1 MKNPAHVICDV
12 LGEGD
17 YAYFTVTYGGG
28 RQASVE
34 IIGLPKDLSEAAAE
48 AEAVLTE
55 LIEALQ
61 AWRASNGKA
70 YL

>member
-1 MKNPAHVICDV
+1 MKSSAHVICDV

-17 YAYFTVTYGGG
+17 YAYFTVTYGSGK
-28 RQASVE
+28 QASVE
-34 IIGLPKDLSEAAAE
+34 IIGLPRGLSEADAE
-48 AEAVLTE
+48 AETVLLE
-55 LIEALQ
+55 LIEALE